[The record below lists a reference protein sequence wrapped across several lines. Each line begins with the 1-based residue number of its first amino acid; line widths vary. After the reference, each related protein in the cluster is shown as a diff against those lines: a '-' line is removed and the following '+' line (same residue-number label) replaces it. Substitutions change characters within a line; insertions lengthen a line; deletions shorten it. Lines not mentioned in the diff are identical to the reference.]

1 MRTVRVGKRGRRKG
15 REEEKARGKEN
26 NWRNRERERENITH
40 MILFVY
46 QPCFFRLGHSAAF
59 CPLDLINWVTT
70 AVVRLSFGL
79 NWITSHRVAFY
90 LLDLTRSL

>member
-1 MRTVRVGKRGRRKG
+1 
-15 REEEKARGKEN
+15 
-26 NWRNRERERENITH
+26 